1 MVMDSKREQ
10 DRWELT
16 WENYPDHSKVVTDGN
31 LVTFVVGF
39 GSSDLSASAVV
50 SFQSWLEKSS
60 YSVALRGETLVAT
73 SHESGAILFRDD
85 HSWVPIRCQRG
96 RTRKGVRAWLDD
108 QASSTVFIGE
118 VIHGV
123 KRKKLTGF
131 GTLNVYTGIV
141 GDGMDANPYP
151 YKFIELRSNR
161 RLLAKM
167 LVSHFNAAMNEAV
180 PTMEILEVVKE
191 ERGKGIGS
199 AMIGFVEEEARQEG
213 FDRVWGTDAER
224 SMELLEKLGY
234 EFDAEEGRK
243 HLE

>member
-1 MVMDSKREQ
+1 
-10 DRWELT
+10 
-16 WENYPDHSKVVTDGN
+16 
-31 LVTFVVGF
+31 
-39 GSSDLSASAVV
+39 
-50 SFQSWLEKSS
+50 
-60 YSVALRGETLVAT
+60 
-73 SHESGAILFRDD
+73 
-85 HSWVPIRCQRG
+85 
-96 RTRKGVRAWLDD
+96 
-108 QASSTVFIGE
+108 
-118 VIHGV
+118 
-123 KRKKLTGF
+123 
-131 GTLNVYTGIV
+131 
-141 GDGMDANPYP
+141 MDANPYP

-180 PTMEILEVVKE
+180 PTMEMLEVVKE

-243 HLE
+243 HLKW